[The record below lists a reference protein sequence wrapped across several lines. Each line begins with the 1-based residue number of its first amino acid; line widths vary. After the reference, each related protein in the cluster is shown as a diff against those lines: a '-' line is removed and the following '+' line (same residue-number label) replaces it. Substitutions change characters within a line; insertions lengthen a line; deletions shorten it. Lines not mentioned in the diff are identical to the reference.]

1 MSDDADRRDRLQLV
15 VTGLGTLLLLA
26 VVALLVVT
34 ALWQADRDST
44 ERADQALIRVEAG
57 EGAEA
62 AARKAVVAM
71 TSYRYQS
78 VEEDFSWV
86 EEAGTDKFRDQYA
99 EVSKPVK
106 ELVVRLK
113 ARASGSVVA
122 SAPIV
127 HDADHVTVLLFVDQ
141 ELISEGSSDQP
152 SRGLDQPRV
161 TMSMVREGGRWLV
174 DSVDLKSLGETA
186 P

>member
-1 MSDDADRRDRLQLV
+1 MSDDAEARDRFQLV
-15 VTGLGTLLLLA
+15 VAGLGTLLLLSL
-26 VVALLVVT
+26 VALLTVT
-34 ALWQADRDST
+34 LLWQTDREDSD
-44 ERADQALIRVEAG
+44 RAEQALIRLEAG
-57 EGAEA
+57 EQAEA

-78 VEEDFSWV
+78 VEDDFAWV
-86 EEAGTDKFRDQYA
+86 EEAGTAKFREQYS

-127 HDADHVTVLLFVDQ
+127 KDADHVTVLLFVDQ
-141 ELISEGSSDQP
+141 ELSSEAASGRP

-161 TMSMVREGGRWLV
+161 TMSMVRKDGRWLV
-174 DSVDLKSLGETA
+174 DAVELKSLGDTA
-186 P
+186 R

>member
-1 MSDDADRRDRLQLV
+1 MSDADRRDRFQLV
-15 VTGLGTLLLLA
+15 VAGLGTLLLLS

-34 ALWQADRDST
+34 LLWQAERDD
-44 ERADQALIRVEAG
+44 EDRADQALIQLEAG

-86 EEAGTDKFRDQYA
+86 EEAGTDKFRDHYA
-99 EVSKPVK
+99 EVSQPVK
-106 ELVVRLK
+106 ELVLKLK
-113 ARASGSVVA
+113 AQASGSVVA

-127 HDADHVTVLLFVDQ
+127 HDAEHVTVLLFVDQ
-141 ELISEGSSDQP
+141 ELSSEGASGEP

-161 TMSMVREGGRWLV
+161 TMTMVRQDGRWLV
-174 DSVDLKSLGETA
+174 DAVELKSLGDMS